1 MYQGQVRRNKDA
13 VSIFTTDADLQH
25 TVGKWIANRK
35 FSKLLDLWA
44 KGLELNWNELYPDA
58 KPRRISL
65 PTYPFAKERYW
76 IEAAVG
82 DTTVTATVLHP
93 LRHSHPSGLNGQR
106 HHSTLPGA
114 EFFIAHHPVAGHTVL
129 PRGPPLHVGHP

>member
-44 KGLELNWNELYPDA
+44 HGLELPWNEVYPDA
-58 KPRRISL
+58 KPRRTSL
-65 PTYPFAKERYW
+65 PTYPVAQERYW
-76 IEAAVG
+76 VEAAG
-82 DTTVTATVLHP
+82 SDTA
-93 LRHSHPSGLNGQR
+93 
-106 HHSTLPGA
+106 LPGTPP
-114 EFFIAHHPVAGHTVL
+114 HPARH
-129 PRGPPLHVGHP
+129 GPHPDPDP